1 MGFTMP
7 RAQDVPPD
15 QRAAVT
21 ENARR
26 ASRFTY
32 AERRIRQIVDAAP
45 KLTPE
50 QRDALAMLLRSG
62 GDAA

>member
-1 MGFTMP
+1 MP

-15 QRAAVT
+15 QRAAIT

-26 ASRFTY
+26 NSRFTY

-45 KLTPE
+45 KLTPA
-50 QRDALAMLLRSG
+50 QRDQLALLLRSG
-62 GDAA
+62 GDHDDAAA